1 VNKLTPMD
9 PGADFDPTID
19 PYYVGS
25 DDVARGLASFRSE
38 TANQI
43 NRGLDANP
51 DDAAEATDL
60 SSITGA
66 PAPWTLSNLDQ
77 QKDQIKKFAAQQLVL
92 NNPDLVT
99 YLQSHPMAA
108 SVSNDDWGNLDKY
121 TRSLAVTKNWME
133 ELSDTLSAPFAGTSE
148 GMWEGIKS
156 GWGDAPLGQ
165 EAGEAA
171 SKSFNP
177 ETQRLAWATSSAGW
191 LVLEALERAASAGMG
206 AVAGAAT
213 GAAKQA
219 GTAIGGEQ
227 LGREAEAMTQWAMM
241 RGDIPLHAPEAG
253 AEPVNPLLDPAKHE
267 AFIQFQEAYNAA
279 KPWTDNG
286 LEPPNGVH
294 PLIDRAKAE
303 VNAAVVDRIEADLEN
318 AQASATHGRS
328 PEMFK
333 TIGSLGD
340 ISLGVHSD
348 AALKLYGD
356 KIPMPDDGLLG
367 WAPNI
372 ESQLMAARDIGSD
385 ISIPL
390 KDWLTRVDPQVAK
403 GLHDDIR
410 VWPGGITAREAGES
424 AESQPKAMVDAPLA
438 AVRGSSGLEPM
449 FSLGDRKLS
458 LIKGVTEDNQFT
470 EQFGGKLETLNML
483 DENGK
488 HVGDIEIAPG
498 ADRTLYVNMINGV
511 GGLWANSFGPA
522 LMMDLK
528 RQIKALYPDYDY
540 ITGHRVSGAR
550 EGANDFGPMPLPKV
564 KLSVDDPSLEEYNR
578 GRDILANGWHRYGNT
593 SLLAKDAASVEWTPE
608 QVKFG
613 EAAMDELQRITG
625 KKVGIEPTTGLY
637 SEKAGSWAG
646 GAYVPNRGAP
656 PTILLDLLRPD
667 VTATGRHEAVHFL
680 RGYNFFTDKE
690 WSTLADAAK
699 SEGWADRYGINDR
712 YAHVTEDGRT
722 EESIAKAF
730 QEWAA
735 QAPDVRPKTGVGA
748 VFQKIMDLFDLIKAK
763 LGFGPEATWEDVFA
777 KVHSGEVGQ
786 RPAGEPRSAGAF
798 DIRESLEGRDNL
810 QAQSVGLD
818 RKTFDKLMAG
828 LDKRYQEDLET
839 ATKRA
844 AKEET
849 HRQTKEWKANR
860 VEMAK
865 EVGAEI
871 RQRPDVAADQFLG
884 SGELFGKKLQ
894 QRYTLREEDLTPEQK
909 AALPDHYYS
918 KNGLPVDQVAGMFG
932 YGSGDEMIQRLG
944 ALESMKRTPEGGRMQ
959 SMDFMHQLV
968 GTETDRR
975 MEMRYGR
982 LEDNIMDEAKDT
994 ALSETNINLLHEQ
1007 LMATAMKAGVT
1018 IVDKEVMKSAAK
1030 NVINSMRAYGIN
1042 TYKLMQDMGKSAK
1055 IAEKALVSGDFATA
1069 TQALQRQTLG
1079 AMVAAEGRAV
1089 EKEVAKFDKTTKR
1102 LAKQVQPSMDPEY
1115 TNWVHQIMA
1124 QIGKKVR
1131 RSGDDLQR
1139 EIDASTSK
1147 TLQDFVQNKT
1157 QWLQAMPVWDQLY
1170 DPKWTKNYKELSVP
1184 EFRSV
1189 RDSIETIAHNG
1200 REERKLIK
1208 AGDEADRE
1216 EKKREMIQS
1225 IERFKSSEA
1234 NLEGGSSIVSKVPR
1248 AMLARTL
1255 AMENILNRWD
1265 RFDVNGPWKQ
1275 YVLRDLVDGVNQSD
1289 AWKKEFGKKLGALK
1303 DIDDMNRNV
1312 PNDLFK
1318 SPERYGNHL
1327 LTMNREALHSIMLN
1341 VGNKSNLAKMA
1352 KGWGLEPDAIMGWVW
1367 NNATE
1372 HDWDRVQAI
1381 WDIFEEAKDRSDTM
1395 YRSISGV
1402 PAQRIQA
1409 VPVQTPHGTYR
1420 GGYYP
1425 MIYHDLFEGTSRKL
1439 MGNAGLM
1446 GDGFEGFDRAM
1457 PGAGYEND
1465 RTGYSA
1471 PTALTLNQMPNR
1483 LAQMIHN
1490 TAVRPAVLNAVKVFK
1505 DPEIRAAIQTHYGKE
1520 YVEQL
1525 IPYLRG
1531 VANASNAA
1539 MHDAGV
1545 LGSVSE
1551 FMRQNLITALVG
1563 LNPGTVLKHG
1573 PTALGL
1579 SIKEVG
1585 AMPLLKAVRSM
1596 FTINEETGDSNY
1608 RFAMNNSLELQRR
1621 GRNWHENLYGATGEL
1636 QAGSKYGQLRQ
1647 TIMELSSKPVALSD
1661 LMSAVPT
1668 WLARYDQARG
1678 EGKSH
1683 GDAVYEADYSVR
1695 RAHGSTAITNR
1706 PLITQQI
1713 DPGFTSMYNFFNDI
1727 FNRQLETVWR
1737 AGEALDLAKEGN
1749 HKSAMAMGATVA
1761 TGVFAYAIWP
1771 MIVEEY
1777 VSPQQSSPDE
1787 SWGKRAAKSILYT
1800 EGATMPFVREF
1811 TNALLQ
1817 GKEPEVGLFS
1827 TEGKRL
1833 FDVWRDLDKKQ
1844 AFNTQYSEKI
1854 IRDASNFAGALTG
1867 VPDQIGKVGSAAYG
1881 VSQGIER
1888 PRGPWGWLVLGRYGT
1903 LKGHSATLRDY
1914 MAGRSLPNR

>member
-1 VNKLTPMD
+1 MKQPTPMD
-9 PGADFDPTID
+9 PGTEFDPTID
-19 PYYVGS
+19 PYYVGP
-25 DDVARGLASFRSE
+25 DDVARGLASFRTE
-38 TANQI
+38 TADQI

-108 SVSNDDWGNLDKY
+108 SVSNDDWANLDKF
-121 TRSLAVTKNWME
+121 TKESSGGMLKSLTAPVDRVAESAWSSAV
-133 ELSDTLSAPFAGTSE
+133 E
-148 GMWEGIKS
+148 GFKA
-156 GWGDAPLGQ
+156 GWGDEPLGQ
-165 EAGEAA
+165 EAGEIA
-171 SKSFNP
+171 SRAFNP
-177 ETQRLAWATSSAGW
+177 ETQRLGWATSSAGW
-191 LVLEALERAASAGMG
+191 LVLEAVSRAAAAGMG
-206 AVAGAAT
+206 GVAGAVT
-213 GAAKQA
+213 GAARQA
-219 GTAIGGEQ
+219 GTEVAGEAG
-227 LGREAEAMTQWAMM
+227 GREAEAMAQWGMM
-241 RGDIPLHAPEAG
+241 RGDMPLHAPEVG
-253 AEPVNPLLDPAKHE
+253 
-267 AFIQFQEAYNAA
+267 A
-279 KPWTDNG
+279 KPPPAIEALEAGKQWLDHE
-286 LEPPNGVH
+286 LEPPAGVH

-303 VNAAVVDRIEADLEN
+303 VNATAVDKLEQDLAN
-318 AQASATHGRS
+318 AMASTTRERS
-328 PEMFK
+328 PEMFGK
-333 TIGSLGD
+333 LTQQLYGDSTIG
-340 ISLGVHSD
+340 IHSD
-348 AALKLYGD
+348 AVLGLYGD
-356 KIPMPDDGLLG
+356 KAPLPDDGLLG
-367 WAPNI
+367 WVPDI
-372 ESQLMAARDIGSD
+372 ESKLMAARDIGSD
-385 ISIPL
+385 IEIPIR
-390 KDWLTRVDPQVAK
+390 DWIARVDPQVAK

-410 VWPGGITAREAGES
+410 IWPGGITAREAGE
-424 AESQPKAMVDAPLA
+424 EVQPKAMVDAPLA

-470 EQFGGKLETLNML
+470 EQFGGKLETLNMM

-528 RQIKALYPDYDY
+528 RQIKALYPDYNY

-625 KKVGIEPTTGLY
+625 KKVGIEPTAGLY

-656 PTILLDLLRPD
+656 PTILLDLLRDD
-667 VTATGRHEAVHFL
+667 VTGTGRHEAVHFL

-690 WSTLADAAK
+690 WSTLESAAK
-699 SEGWADRYGINDR
+699 TKGWADRYGINDR
-712 YAHVTEDGRT
+712 YAHATDGQRT
-722 EESIAKAF
+722 EESIAEAF
-730 QEWAA
+730 REWAG
-735 QAPDVRPKTGVGA
+735 QAPEVRPKTGVGA
-748 VFQKIMDLFDLIKAK
+748 VFQKIMDLFDTIKTK

-777 KVHSGEVGQ
+777 KIHSGEVGQ
-786 RPAGEPRSAGAF
+786 RPAGEPRTAGAF
-798 DIRESLEGRDNL
+798 DIRESIEGRDNL

-828 LDKRYQEDLET
+828 LDKRHQEDLEA

-860 VEMAK
+860 VEIAK

-932 YGSGDEMIQRLG
+932 YGSGDEMVQRLG

-959 SMDFMHQLV
+959 PMDFMHQII
-968 GTETDRR
+968 GAETDRR
-975 MEMRYGR
+975 MEMRYGK

-1018 IVDKEVMKSAAK
+1018 IADKEVMKSAAK
-1030 NVINSMRAYGIN
+1030 DVINSMRAYGIN

-1079 AMVAAEGRAV
+1079 AMVAAEGRTV

-1102 LAKQVQPSMDPEY
+1102 LAKRVQPSMDPEY

-1124 QIGKKVR
+1124 QIGKKVQ
-1131 RSGDDLQR
+1131 RSSDDLQR

-1170 DPKWTKNYKELSVP
+1170 DRKWAKSYKELSVP

-1216 EKKREMIQS
+1216 VKKAEMIQS
-1225 IERFKSSEA
+1225 IERFKASGA
-1234 NLEGGSSIVSKVPR
+1234 NLKGGSTIASKVPR
-1248 AMLARTL
+1248 AMLAKTL

-1318 SPERYGNHL
+1318 SPERYGDHL

-1341 VGNKSNLAKMA
+1341 VGNKSNLTKMA
-1352 KGWGLEPDAIMGWVW
+1352 KGWGLKPDAIMGWVQK
-1367 NNATE
+1367 NATKA
-1372 HDWDRVQAI
+1372 DWDRVQAI

-1402 PAQRIQA
+1402 PAQRIQS

-1439 MGNAGLM
+1439 MGSAGLM
-1446 GDGFEGFDRAM
+1446 GEGFEGFDRAM

-1520 YVEQL
+1520 YVDQL

-1545 LGSVSE
+1545 LGSFSE

-1621 GRNWHENLYGATGEL
+1621 GRNWQENLYGATGEL

-1706 PLITQQI
+1706 PLVTQQI
-1713 DPGFTSMYNFFNDI
+1713 SPWFTSVYNFFNDI

-1771 MIVEEY
+1771 AIVEEY

-1811 TNALLQ
+1811 ANALLQ

-1827 TEGKRL
+1827 TEGKQL
-1833 FDVWRDLDKKQ
+1833 FDVWRDLGKKQ
-1844 AFNTQYSEKI
+1844 AFNTQHSEKI

-1903 LKGHSATLRDY
+1903 LKGHSATLGDY
-1914 MAGRSLPNR
+1914 MAGRSLPDR